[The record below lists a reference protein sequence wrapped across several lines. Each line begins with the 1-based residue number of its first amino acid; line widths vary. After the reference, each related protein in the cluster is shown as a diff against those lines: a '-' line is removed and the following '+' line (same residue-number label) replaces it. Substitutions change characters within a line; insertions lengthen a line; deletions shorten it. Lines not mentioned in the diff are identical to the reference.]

1 MTNIVKNS
9 DKEKYMYSG
18 YGIAFDGKSSWSF
31 DNEFA
36 RNVAIFGAD
45 DNLSSHNDN
54 QKNDFLALGEGD
66 TISING
72 NSGAPE
78 KKFSINFSK
87 TNPKFC
93 LSSHYNGDNSYSFV
107 KGEKIYKIK
116 ANKKHVNFE
125 ILFGKYI

>member
-1 MTNIVKNS
+1 MTNVVKNS

-54 QKNDFLALGEGD
+54 QKNDFLALGESD

-107 KGEKIYKIK
+107 KGKKIYKIK

>member
-36 RNVAIFGAD
+36 RNVANFGVD

-72 NSGAPE
+72 NFGAPG

-87 TNPKFC
+87 ANPKFC

-107 KGEKIYKIK
+107 KGKKIYKIK
-116 ANKKHVNFE
+116 ANKKYVNFE
-125 ILFGKYI
+125 ILSRKYI